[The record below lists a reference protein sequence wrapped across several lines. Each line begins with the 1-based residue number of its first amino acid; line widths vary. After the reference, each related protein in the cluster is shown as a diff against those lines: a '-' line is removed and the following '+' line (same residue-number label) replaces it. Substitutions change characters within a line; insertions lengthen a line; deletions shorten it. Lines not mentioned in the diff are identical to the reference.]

1 MRLSVL
7 AVITFL
13 AIGGCRDRDDVPP
26 AFAREVRRAQR
37 ATMQA
42 GTHPTTGTVEKG
54 SMSIAQSWSAPIR
67 GEWEPYLKETFVR
80 LAPDYRC
87 PEPAPREVTCSRS
100 LPGDYLQLT
109 LTPLREAEGLSVR
122 VRLEARPD

>member
-1 MRLSVL
+1 
-7 AVITFL
+7 
-13 AIGGCRDRDDVPP
+13 
-26 AFAREVRRAQR
+26 
-37 ATMQA
+37 
-42 GTHPTTGTVEKG
+42 
-54 SMSIAQSWSAPIR
+54 MSIAQSWIAPIR

-87 PEPAPREVTCSRS
+87 PEPALREVTCSRS

-122 VRLEARPD
+122 VQLEARPD